1 MGSWL
6 RNDILVL
13 FIELFRVHI
22 NQRSASRHFPFE
34 LIKARYSFAFNLLS
48 WKQTKL
54 FVPSP
59 LLFFFPFCLYA
70 QGRGTSHG
78 TQCQCFLSRG
88 VEPAA
93 PRCGAR
99 GPSVSAGPWLRPG
112 APDAGAWGRAV
123 PGAAAGALRGGGGV
137 VHSTELGSS

>member
-93 PRCGAR
+93 PRCRPAR
-99 GPSVSAGPWLRPG
+99 GWGPGRLTPAPGDVPSLGRPLG
-112 APDAGAWGRAV
+112 LCV
-123 PGAAAGALRGGGGV
+123 GGGGLYTPQNSV
-137 VHSTELGSS
+137 VAKLIFQF